1 MGRIF
6 FKMPNCKFMGY
17 PLTLNLFWSMFRIK
31 HGSNKSYYSARVVN
45 QDIVVALDLS
55 NLRDYYD
62 RIVWVRVP

>member
-1 MGRIF
+1 
-6 FKMPNCKFMGY
+6 MGY